1 MQARNP
7 TGASAEERA
16 ALDQIEQLKRGLGGK
31 PNGQQPGGQGV
42 PNPWMTPGQS
52 MPQWGEEDGP
62 TGPSSQDK
70 VEIPGA
76 DKFQVP
82 EEYRKDILDA
92 MKQSAPEKYK
102 DQVKRYYEE
111 IVK

>member
-1 MQARNP
+1 M
-7 TGASAEERA
+7 
-16 ALDQIEQLKRGLGGK
+16 
-31 PNGQQPGGQGV
+31 GQGQSE
-42 PNPWMTPGQS
+42 PGD
-52 MPQWGEEDGP
+52 EDGNGLRDP
-62 TGPSSQDK
+62 EK
-70 VEIPGA
+70 VEIPDA

-92 MKQSAPEKYK
+92 MKQGAPEKYK